1 MPTFGPRWCGRT
13 VGLMLLGFAAIPTSL
28 HSQSNQPPLVWP
40 VHLDPSSLGSPE
52 LTGFGVAW
60 LSLDHALGSLRQVQD
75 PSRRHRMQLAMAGRQ
90 QRQHGFGYG
99 RFSYARELE
108 REVRWSAVA
117 DPHDPMPYL
126 WADSSGGD
134 WIRDEVRVGFA
145 EGHATSRGWAL
156 GWGANARYVQGAR
169 RNDPRPLVRLR
180 DLDATVGLRG
190 KPHATPMG
198 MMFTLGAVR
207 EENEIGYFAGD
218 DPFVYRL
225 RGPSTFDRT
234 QLVRA
239 ERARTSWRL
248 QGRAFV
254 QRPVHDR
261 WVELG
266 MGGEIRRD
274 TILQGVARPEGGGSL
289 RHGALSGWVSLLAEG
304 QESPAALSLSGAAAT
319 SNGTD
324 PVFRAV
330 NLTQTDWTVRLDRGG
345 AGIFSP
351 NAPQARPLDRSGF
364 SLQPLHPADRPGEP
378 HWGLQIEGQSV
389 EDVAAGHK
397 IHWLRGAGA
406 VGTSR
411 AFDTEWPVLPTR
423 VSAAVGAS
431 VLLDAG
437 WEVARPTLMTDRI
450 ARPDYDLARANLGY
464 AHLEAVFTPGK
475 RRSAEGRA
483 PAVTL
488 SWVGMRSWGT
498 LADDPTPQATGRG
511 RQRVSILLSL
521 HP

>member
-28 HSQSNQPPLVWP
+28 HAQSNQPPLVWP

-225 RGPSTFDRT
+225 RAHPPLTERNWSGPKGRAQVGDSKAGPSCSDPFTIDGSS
-234 QLVRA
+234 L
-239 ERARTSWRL
+239 
-248 QGRAFV
+248 G
-254 QRPVHDR
+254 
-261 WVELG
+261 WVERY
-266 MGGEIRRD
+266 GGTRSCKVWR
-274 TILQGVARPEGGGSL
+274 APEGGGSL